1 MKEKKFLTARN
12 DRVFKNIFL
21 NIKNK
26 DILEAVLSEAL
37 GEKIE
42 VLQIRNNE
50 LVVNNAH
57 VKMKTID
64 ALIAS
69 TNKLIEIEVNNE
81 YEDKIKKRNACFLF
95 TIYNSTT
102 SIGNNYVEDKLVVQ
116 INLSYNKSNSP
127 VFERY
132 YLQTEDGTKWV
143 HDLEILSINMEKL
156 KKLCYDKK
164 EEEKYKHLL
173 MLDYDLKDLEEK
185 SEGDRI
191 MEKFEKEVKK
201 VNLIPEYQD
210 FATEEEDREMMR
222 NTELYYSE
230 KKGREEGVKENK
242 IETARNML
250 KKKFD
255 IKDIIDIT
263 GLSKS
268 EIEKLKEV

>member
-1 MKEKKFLTARN
+1 
-12 DRVFKNIFL
+12 
-21 NIKNK
+21 
-26 DILEAVLSEAL
+26 
-37 GEKIE
+37 
-42 VLQIRNNE
+42 
-50 LVVNNAH
+50 
-57 VKMKTID
+57 
-64 ALIAS
+64 
-69 TNKLIEIEVNNE
+69 
-81 YEDKIKKRNACFLF
+81 
-95 TIYNSTT
+95 
-102 SIGNNYVEDKLVVQ
+102 
-116 INLSYNKSNSP
+116 
-127 VFERY
+127 
-132 YLQTEDGTKWV
+132 
-143 HDLEILSINMEKL
+143 MEKL

-268 EIEKLKEV
+268 EIEKLKEA